1 MFRLLEQE
9 EKVLL
14 LTQLQSGAAIREKVL
29 VTTTTHIFRPQD
41 EFLAMNE
48 NSYRKSGQQDIGR

>member
-1 MFRLLEQE
+1 M
-9 EKVLL
+9 
-14 LTQLQSGAAIREKVL
+14 QLQSGAAVREKKVL

-48 NSYRKSGQQDIGR
+48 KTVTGNLGSRTLGGDWSN